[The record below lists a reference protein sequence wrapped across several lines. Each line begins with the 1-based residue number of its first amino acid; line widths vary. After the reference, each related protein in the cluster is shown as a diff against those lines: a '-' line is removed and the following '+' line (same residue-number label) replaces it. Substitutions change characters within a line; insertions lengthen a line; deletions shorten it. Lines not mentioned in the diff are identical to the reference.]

1 MNLVTFGLILLCC
14 NVWAAKTNLASK
26 FGNKMLEDFL
36 KKFKTI
42 LKTGNET
49 LGIPILDPFN
59 ADRLDIRLNEEK
71 IKLDALL
78 TKANVIGL
86 SEYDIINADYTWSI
100 KEVVLKLH
108 LSWPLSIAASTN
120 YSMNGKVDVFEI
132 YGKGDI
138 KMTAQKFTFDTE
150 INFIMDGGITGHLK
164 VKNMKLKLSLN
175 SLDFHVTGLYDNDEL
190 SAVISAVISDM
201 APELIS
207 DDSIIKEVIP
217 VISNQLDAFL
227 STMTVFELLKLILNF

>member
-1 MNLVTFGLILLCC
+1 
-14 NVWAAKTNLASK
+14 
-26 FGNKMLEDFL
+26 MLEDFL
-36 KKFKTI
+36 EKFKTI

-78 TKANVIGL
+78 TEANVIGL
-86 SEYDIINADYTWSI
+86 SEYDVINADYTLS
-100 KEVVLKLH
+100 KEIFLELH

-120 YSMNGKVDVFEI
+120 YSMNGKVDAFEI

-138 KMTAQKFTFDTE
+138 NMTAQKFTFDTE
-150 INFIMDGGITGHLK
+150 IKFIMDDGLTGHLK

-175 SLDFHVTGLYDNDEL
+175 SLD
-190 SAVISAVISDM
+190 
-201 APELIS
+201 
-207 DDSIIKEVIP
+207 
-217 VISNQLDAFL
+217 
-227 STMTVFELLKLILNF
+227 